1 MSTSLEQAYAAVEQ
15 AYGEGDYRIALD
27 MAEAL
32 LPQIQSGRDDQ
43 LQERLQLLMGHL
55 HLYGLQQPDQAA
67 AAYRA
72 VLHSSQDPSYRVLA
86 EEGLQQAGTTNTD
99 QPATPWLDALRSSEG
114 RALGGSEPSA
124 TAPTTPATTPRQ
136 QKAPDPYD
144 RGLLVLSLQGRPR
157 ELDLP

>member
-15 AYGEGDYRIALD
+15 AYGEGDYRMALD
-27 MAEAL
+27 M
-32 LPQIQSGRDDQ
+32 
-43 LQERLQLLMGHL
+43 
-55 HLYGLQQPDQAA
+55 
-67 AAYRA
+67 
-72 VLHSSQDPSYRVLA
+72 A